1 MLLDFTL
8 TASCQPFSAAKN
20 QSKIIVLNNKM
31 SLLRIGTD
39 CSGIEAPIEALRQ
52 LQIPHK
58 HLWSSDI
65 DKFVIQSIK
74 ANYEPEI
81 LFGDPNG
88 PYPDGDI
95 TKRDN
100 SILPDIDLYVAGFPC
115 QPFSIAGQRKGFSD
129 KRGNV
134 FWSCLDVIKTKRP
147 KYFILENV
155 RGILWND
162 KENKKDKYGRTWNTI
177 WSALQGLEEHGYYV
191 RWKILNTRDYGIP
204 QNRQRVFMVGKLGG
218 DFHWPAPT
226 EMDNIRDYVDPISD
240 IDAIKPKLFGKRQ
253 ESVVNSKPNSVF
265 IDLSFAGYRKPC
277 STSDIYSPTITA
289 KPLSWN
295 VTRGRWSTITEI
307 LKLQGFNHLNSIVS
321 THQLKKQIGNSMSV
335 NVVSAIF
342 NELL

>member
-1 MLLDFTL
+1 
-8 TASCQPFSAAKN
+8 
-20 QSKIIVLNNKM
+20 M

-58 HLWSSDI
+58 HMWSSDI
-65 DKFVIQSIK
+65 DKYVIQSIK
-74 ANYEPEI
+74 ANYKPEI
-81 LFGDPNG
+81 LFGDPDG

-115 QPFSIAGQRKGFSD
+115 QPFSAAGKQKGFSD

-177 WSALQGLEEHGYYV
+177 WSALQGLEEYGYYV
-191 RWKILNTRDYGIP
+191 DWKILNTRDYGIP

-218 DFHWPAPT
+218 DFHWPVPT
-226 EMDNIRDYVDPISD
+226 EMDNIRDYVDWVDTTRNKIEVAVESFKLMER
-240 IDAIKPKLFGKRQ
+240 IPK
-253 ESVVNSKPNSVF
+253 NAVF
-265 IDLSFAGYRKPC
+265 IDFSFKKDRFPNSHKYCLCISAHSRFWTVQCHRY
-277 STSDIYSPTITA
+277 A
-289 KPLSWN
+289 N
-295 VTRGRWSTITEI
+295 VTE
-307 LKLQGFNHLNSIVS
+307 LLALQGFIPTEFVSAVS
-321 THQLKKQIGNSMSV
+321 TRQLKKQIGNSMSV
-335 NVVSAIF
+335 NVLCAIF
-342 NELL
+342 NELLDPLYGARH